1 MRYRKLT
8 SDGDY
13 SFGHQQYDFYRDS
26 PEAVAQAVKTRLMLW
41 LREWYLDLEDGTP
54 WLDGILGKGTDLT
67 ADAFIRARILGT
79 TGVVEIVDG
88 TYSSTLDRDARKLS
102 VSCTIDTV
110 YGQAQVT
117 A

>member
-8 SDGDY
+8 ADDDY

-26 PEAVAQAVKTRLMLW
+26 PEAVAQAVKTRLLLW

-54 WLDGILGKGTDLT
+54 WLDGILGKGTELT
-67 ADAFIRARILGT
+67 ADAFIRSRILDT
-79 TGVVEIVDG
+79 AGVVEIVEG
-88 TYSSTLDRDARKLS
+88 TYSSTFDRDLRRMS

-110 YGQAQVT
+110 YGQAQV
-117 A
+117 AA